1 MRKIM
6 LIMIV
11 MMYIGFGLV
20 QVSTQA
26 KVENQ
31 GARLVKPSSSQQPV
45 NARTAA
51 TNQKGSSEE
60 PCDCE
65 NPETAAGQS
74 GADLKTGSDG
84 KAQKGVEPNRK
95 SSAKPASGT
104 ASGTSEDIKQITIKK
119 LPDDQLEYTYRVVN
133 DIELRGINGESVW
146 FFLVEKDMKP
156 TFFKFNLYCRVNEL
170 IKKDISY
177 FTVYMNDLPIRSMRI
192 RDAGDKL
199 LYNWEI
205 VIPTYT
211 IKQGYNELKV
221 KSHTRISY
229 DPCEDDKN
237 IANWVIIDGKTNY
250 VVNYRKDV
258 TSQGISKFTKPFVG
272 MHADDA
278 PGIGVVIPDQHT
290 DVELSAALTLIAH
303 MRYSGSAFEV
313 PSTLIKA
320 GDAQLADF
328 DSLIYVGNF
337 KSVPPYL
344 KGIIRN
350 QESLYADNANI
361 FRATLD
367 KGRKPVLMIVSDN
380 GDRLLEAVK
389 ALKNSDLKIQMPRKY
404 VKLKSKLDTTIKE
417 QRVSDYIYLK
427 DLGIKGI
434 EVKGR
439 NLQVA
444 TIGIRIPT
452 NQMLASDANLTLNLR
467 YSDNLDF
474 EKSFVSVYINGIP
487 VGSHRLLREQRN
499 LHTITFYVPEEL
511 RRKTYFD
518 VRIVFELIPGGIIDC
533 KRYLASTPWAYIMED
548 SSYFFPKQERYL
560 KLLNNL
566 PFPFSRNDDLD
577 PTTIVMPDN
586 PSRDDYW
593 IAGKIAALAG
603 IGVINNDGVIDAVK
617 GSELNKKS
625 HVNNL
630 VIFGTPAENSAIKGI
645 NDYLWFKYNP
655 QFDAV
660 LSNEKI
666 ELLTE
671 TAKTATFLELKTS
684 PYNKEKGMMTITSLD
699 KRSLLD
705 AMVFFENDKRGFFT
719 GDAAIISKDGEL
731 QNFRFQKDEDPR
743 PEVSKPQPVNKS
755 MWNLL
760 KFAAVLILFLMIS
773 LGFYLYKNKKN
784 KG

>member
-1 MRKIM
+1 MKKIM
-6 LIMIV
+6 VIMVIL
-11 MMYIGFGLV
+11 YLGFSLV
-20 QVSTQA
+20 QVSAQA
-26 KVENQ
+26 KVENRGTRPVQ
-31 GARLVKPSSSQQPV
+31 PSSSQQPV
-45 NARTAA
+45 NARRAA
-51 TNQKGSSEE
+51 TSQRTSSEE

-65 NPETAAGQS
+65 HPKVAAGQS
-74 GADLKTGSDG
+74 GAGLKTGSDG
-84 KAQKGVEPNRK
+84 TQKKVEPNRK
-95 SSAKPASGT
+95 SSAKPPFDPN
-104 ASGTSEDIKQITIKK
+104 EDIKQITIKK
-119 LPDDQLEYTYRVVN
+119 LPNDQLEYTYRVVN
-133 DIELRGINGESVW
+133 DIELRGISGESVW
-146 FFLVEKDMKP
+146 FFLVEKDLRP
-156 TFFKFNLYCRVNEL
+156 TYFKFNFYCRVNEL

-177 FTVYMNDLPIRSMRI
+177 FTVYMNDLPIKSMRI
-192 RDAGDKL
+192 KDAGDKI

-250 VVNYRKDV
+250 VVNYRKDL
-258 TSQGISKFTKPFVG
+258 TSQGISKFPKPFVG
-272 MHADDA
+272 MHADAA

-290 DVELSAALTLIAH
+290 DAEIATALTLIAH
-303 MRYSGSAFEV
+303 LRYSGSAFEV

-337 KSVPPYL
+337 KSVPQYL
-344 KGIIRN
+344 KGIICN
-350 QESLYADNANI
+350 QESLYGNNANI
-361 FRATLD
+361 YRATLD
-367 KGRKPVLMIVSDN
+367 KGRKPVFMIVSDN

-389 ALKNSDLKIQMPRKY
+389 ALKNRDLKIQMPRRY
-404 VKLKSKLDTTIKE
+404 VKLQSELDTTIKE

-467 YSDNLDF
+467 YSDNLDY

-487 VGSHRLLREQRN
+487 VGSHRLIRERRN
-499 LHTITFYVPEEL
+499 LHTITFNVPEEL

-518 VRIVFELIPGGIIDC
+518 VRIVFELIPAGIIDC
-533 KRYLASTPWAYIMED
+533 KRYLASTPWAYIIED

-617 GSELNKKS
+617 ASDLNKKS

-630 VIFGTPAENSAIKGI
+630 VIFGTPAENSAIKQI

-655 QFDAV
+655 QFDTV

-671 TAKTATFLELKTS
+671 TAQTATFLELKTS

-699 KRSLLD
+699 KWSLVAAL
-705 AMVFFENDKRGFFT
+705 AFFDNDKRGFFT
-719 GDAAIISKDGEL
+719 GDAAIISKDEEL

-743 PEVSKPQPVNKS
+743 PEVNKPQAVNKS
-755 MWNLL
+755 IWNLL
-760 KFAAVLILFLMIS
+760 KFVAALILFLMIS
-773 LGFYLYKNKKN
+773 LGFYLYKNKKD